1 MNKQIEIKMMTDSNL
16 DTPKSVSGYVV
27 ALVGPAMYLQGSKY
41 GRDIDSYD
49 IVARIN
55 RGVELVDFFGEDI
68 GKKTDIVYSCL
79 IEKPANAGKIE
90 VDSLVEKYGVRSS
103 SILGIIK

>member
-1 MNKQIEIKMMTDSNL
+1 MTSLTFDFL
-16 DTPKSVSGYVV
+16 DFVKGKSV

-90 VDSLVEKYGVRSS
+90 VDSLVEKYGVKFICTP
-103 SILGIIK
+103 ILEVI